1 MDTTHLNTKT
11 PLGDK
16 IDRIGEFVN
25 VRRFERLM
33 VCGHADVPLEIM
45 LEWSSDGLEKAME
58 SILNVP
64 ADQWKSQLFDVLM
77 PFVRLHLINKCSGR
91 LKPNKDLAVVTTP
104 QGGAAHIAYDAPA
117 EQEKRSR
124 SPIRRF
130 MDNIPTGKQ
139 SKRDS
144 RMSSGGAYSSPSAS
158 RDDRI
163 PEYIPENVL
172 LIGGKS
178 GRVQL
183 LPRGNPGDVLT
194 VNSEGKVI
202 WANLLSLM
210 SATVTSPAAITKS
223 ASGLS
228 KTPPPSET
236 PTKEKRKSSFL
247 AQSGSDARSSSKEHG
262 SSSGG
267 TRSFKNSFTK
277 TESFDGTRSLS
288 SNIKLSFSS
297 IPPPTEAPPELPSLS
312 PSHSVLDAQLPAR
325 LSIASVDAL

>member
-1 MDTTHLNTKT
+1 MNTAHLNTKA

-33 VCGHADVPLEIM
+33 VCGHADVPLEVV

-58 SILNVP
+58 SVLNVP
-64 ADQWKSQLFDVLM
+64 ADQWKSHLFDVLM
-77 PFVRLHLINKCSGR
+77 PFVRLHLINKSSGR
-91 LKPNKDLAVVTTP
+91 PKTNKDLAVVTTP
-104 QGGAAHIAYDAPA
+104 QGGAAHAPCEAPA

-139 SKRDS
+139 SKR
-144 RMSSGGAYSSPSAS
+144 SSQISSSSPYSSPTAS

-172 LIGGKS
+172 MIGGKS

-194 VNSEGKVI
+194 VNSEGKVV
-202 WANLLSLM
+202 WVSLASLLS
-210 SATVTSPAAITKS
+210 VSPGIAKS
-223 ASGLS
+223 ASGVSGLS
-228 KTPPPSET
+228 KTPPPLEN
-236 PTKEKRKSSFL
+236 PKEKRKSSF
-247 AQSGSDARSSSKEHG
+247 
-262 SSSGG
+262 
-267 TRSFKNSFTK
+267 TNSFIK
-277 TESFDGTRSLS
+277 TESFDGKRTL

-297 IPPPTEAPPELPSLS
+297 IPPPTNEPPELPSLS
-312 PSHSVLDAQLPAR
+312 PTHSVLDATLPAR
-325 LSIASVDAL
+325 LSIATISPSFDSSNSISSIDAI